1 MTENNVTNKYRLT
14 NETKEIDDHILYR
27 IEALRD
33 FRDVKTGDLGGFI
46 EDIEQLSEDGEC
58 WVYDDACVF
67 DESRV
72 TGNARIIGTSRVR
85 DSRITDD
92 AIVDGDSD

>member
-33 FRDVKTGDLGGFI
+33 LGM
-46 EDIEQLSEDGEC
+46 
-58 WVYDDACVF
+58 
-67 DESRV
+67 
-72 TGNARIIGTSRVR
+72 
-85 DSRITDD
+85 
-92 AIVDGDSD
+92 